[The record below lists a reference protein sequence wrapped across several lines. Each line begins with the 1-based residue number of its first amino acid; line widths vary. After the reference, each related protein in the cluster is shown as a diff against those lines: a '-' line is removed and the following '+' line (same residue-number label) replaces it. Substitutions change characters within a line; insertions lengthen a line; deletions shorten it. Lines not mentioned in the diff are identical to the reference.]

1 MSNPNIIGVSSI
13 LGNTSSFLVSSTSN
27 PFATA
32 MVNNAAGSNKIY
44 KINSIVVANVS
55 AAACNVTINLY
66 PQDDLAGT
74 ATAIASTISV
84 PAYASLIVLDR
95 TTTMYLLEDKS
106 LGIVAG
112 TANALTVTTSW
123 DEMS

>member
-1 MSNPNIIGVSSI
+1 MSNPNIINVSSI
-13 LGNTSSFLVSSTSN
+13 VGNVSSFLVSSTAT
-27 PFATA
+27 PFTTA
-32 MVNNAAGSNKIY
+32 MVNNAASSNKIY
-44 KINSIVVANVS
+44 KINSIIVANVS
-55 AAACNVTINLY
+55 ASACNVTINLY
-66 PQDDLAGT
+66 PQASLLGT

-112 TANALTVTTSW
+112 TANAVTVTTSW

>member
-13 LGNTSSFLVSSTSN
+13 VGNTSSFLVSTTDN

-32 MVNNAAGSNKIY
+32 MVNNASGSNKIY

-55 AAACNVTINLY
+55 SSACNVTIKLF

-74 ATAIASTISV
+74 GVAIASTISV

-106 LGIVAG
+106 LGIIAG

>member
-1 MSNPNIIGVSSI
+1 MSNPNIIGVGTI
-13 LGNTSSFLVSSTSN
+13 VGNTSSFLVSSTAN

-32 MVNNAAGSNKIY
+32 MVSNGVSSNKIY

-55 AAACNVTINLY
+55 SSACNVTINLY
-66 PQDDLAGT
+66 PQAALAGT

>member
-1 MSNPNIIGVSSI
+1 MSNPNIINVSSI
-13 LGNTSSFLVSSTSN
+13 VGNVSSFLVSSTAS

-32 MVNNAAGSNKIY
+32 IANNAAGSNKIY
-44 KINSIVVANVS
+44 KINSIIVANVS
-55 AAACNVTINLY
+55 ASACNITINLY

-74 ATAIASTISV
+74 ATAIASTVSV

-112 TANALTVTTSW
+112 TSNALTVTTSW

>member
-1 MSNPNIIGVSSI
+1 MSNPNIIGVGTI
-13 LGNTSSFLVSSTSN
+13 VGNTSSFLVSSTSN

-32 MVNNAAGSNKIY
+32 MVNNAASSNKIY

-55 AAACNVTINLY
+55 SSACNVTINLY

-106 LGIVAG
+106 LGIVAS
-112 TANALTVTTSW
+112 ASNALTVTTSW

>member
-13 LGNTSSFLVSSTSN
+13 VGNTSSFLVSSTSN

-32 MVNNAAGSNKIY
+32 MVNNAASSNKIY

-55 AAACNVTINLY
+55 SSACNVTINLY

>member
-1 MSNPNIIGVSSI
+1 MSIHNINGVGTI
-13 LGNTSSFLVSSTSN
+13 VGNTSSFLVSSTAN

-32 MVNNAAGSNKIY
+32 MVSNGVSSNKIF

-55 AAACNVTINLY
+55 SSACNVTINLY
-66 PQDDLAGT
+66 PQAALAGT

>member
-13 LGNTSSFLVSSTSN
+13 IGNTSSFLVSSTAN

-55 AAACNVTINLY
+55 SSACNVTINLY

-106 LGIVAG
+106 LGIVAS
-112 TANALTVTTSW
+112 ASNALTVTTSW
-123 DEMS
+123 DEMA

>member
-1 MSNPNIIGVSSI
+1 MSNPNIISVGTIV
-13 LGNTSSFLVSSTSN
+13 GNTSSFLVSSTSN

-32 MVNNAAGSNKIY
+32 MVNNAASSNKIY

-55 AAACNVTINLY
+55 SSACNVTINLY

-106 LGIVAG
+106 LGIVAS
-112 TANALTVTTSW
+112 ASNALTVTTSW

>member
-1 MSNPNIIGVSSI
+1 MPSGYIKNTGADLPEAQVSGLLAQWKQSRQNRSTAY
-13 LGNTSSFLVSSTSN
+13 LTSTLSYETTGFSPKDMMYNEAQQYL
-27 PFATA
+27 ATQVARA
-32 MVNNAAGSNKIY
+32 MN
-44 KINSIVVANVS
+44 
-55 AAACNVTINLY
+55 
-66 PQDDLAGT
+66 
-74 ATAIASTISV
+74 V

-112 TANALTVTTSW
+112 TANAVTVTTSW

>member
-1 MSNPNIIGVSSI
+1 MSNPNIISVGTIV
-13 LGNTSSFLVSSTSN
+13 GNTSSFLVSSTSN

-32 MVNNAAGSNKIY
+32 MVNNAASSNKIY

-55 AAACNVTINLY
+55 SSACNVTINLY

-112 TANALTVTTSW
+112 TSNALTVTTSW

>member
-1 MSNPNIIGVSSI
+1 MSNPNIINVSSI
-13 LGNTSSFLVSSTSN
+13 VGNVSSFLVSSTASPFTTAIANN
-27 PFATA
+27 PAS
-32 MVNNAAGSNKIY
+32 SNKIY
-44 KINSIVVANVS
+44 KINSIIVANVS
-55 AAACNVTINLY
+55 ASACNVTINLY

-74 ATAIASTISV
+74 ATAIASTVSV

-112 TANALTVTTSW
+112 TANAVTVTTSW